1 MNNKKI
7 KISTAGSRKSTSW
20 PPSELLWSEF
30 CDRLKDPVRGVETYT
45 DYMKSPKSTQDELKD
60 VGGFVG
66 GTFKDNRR
74 NLASVEGHDLVTL
87 DLDNIPQDGTDK
99 ILDKVDKLG
108 CAAVVYSTRKHAPH
122 APRLRVIIPTD
133 RTMTPD
139 EYEPC
144 ARQLASIIGISYC
157 DKTTFDNNRLMY
169 WPSASKDA
177 EYIYKSYDKQFCS
190 VDGVLGIYADW
201 HDMSSWPTV
210 PGAETIEKRRLAK
223 QEDPTEKSGIIGA
236 FCREYTI
243 PEAMAEF
250 IPELYEPTVSEDRYT
265 FTGGTTTGGAIL
277 YGDGKWLYS
286 HHATDPCSGKLVNA
300 FDLIRI
306 HKFSDLDAEAK
317 EGTPVNKLP
326 SFLKMEEFAL
336 SNPKVK
342 SRIAQ
347 ESIVKASDAFGET
360 AVSTEVNTESDG
372 MEWLQELEITKN
384 GTIAQTAPNI
394 GKILNNDINLKG
406 KIAIDRFAS
415 RLLAMGELPWDIKKP
430 NKEFKPREW
439 TDADDAGL
447 LWYLEAAYHIYSRE
461 KTYQA
466 ITLVAEMHGFNEVE
480 AYLNSLEWDGKKRV
494 ETLLV
499 DYLGAEDNI
508 YTRAVMKKSLSAAVG
523 RAIVGGVKY
532 DYMPILAGPQGIGK
546 STFLANLG
554 KQWFS
559 DSLVSFEGKDAAE
572 LIQGT
577 WINEVGELTAMNR
590 QETNA
595 VKQFLSKRDDRY
607 RAAYGRRSKCYPRR
621 CVFFGTSNDF
631 EFLKDQTGNRR
642 FWPVDVGI
650 NEPTKSVWDD
660 MPGEIDQ
667 IWAEAVWYY
676 RLGEPLYLT
685 GEVEEIA
692 KQMQE
697 EHSEQS
703 DKAGIIEQFL
713 DIQLPENWATLD
725 LSARRQYYNGN
736 LKLPEGIKLVARN
749 KVCVSEIWC
758 ECFNGDKRYLKRADS
773 MEINKIMSN
782 IPGWERG
789 RNPLHFGPYG
799 KQKGFILEE

>member
-45 DYMKSPKSTQDELKD
+45 EYMKSPKSTQDELKD

-66 GTFKDNRR
+66 GTFRDNRR

-144 ARQLASIIGISYC
+144 ARQLASIIGIAYC

-317 EGTPVNKLP
+317 EGTPVNRLP

-360 AVSTEVNTESDG
+360 AVSTEVNAA
-372 MEWLQELEITKN
+372 EWLQQLEINKQ
-384 GTIAQTAPNI
+384 GKVAPTSPNLELI
-394 GKILNNDINLKG
+394 FNNDINLKD

-415 RLLAMGELPWDIKKP
+415 KLLCMDEMPWDKKL
-430 NKEFKPREW
+430 KKKYPREW

-447 LWYLEAAYHIYSRE
+447 LWYLEATYRIYARD
-461 KTYQA
+461 KTYQMLA
-466 ITLVAEMHGFNEVE
+466 YIAEENSFNEVE
-480 AYLNSLEWDGKKRV
+480 DYLKNLKWDGEKRV
-494 ETLLV
+494 ETLLI

-595 VKQFLSKRDDRY
+595 VKQFLSKCNDRY
-607 RAAYGRRSKCYPRR
+607 RAAYGRHTKEYPRR
-621 CVFFGTSNDF
+621 CVFYGTSNDF

-667 IWAEAVWYY
+667 IWAEAAWYY

-703 DKAGIIEQFL
+703 EREGYIHDFL
-713 DIQLPENWATLD
+713 DMEIPENWNSLD
-725 LSARRQYYNGN
+725 ISARRQYYNGN
-736 LKLPEGIKLVARN
+736 LKIPEGMKLVARS
-749 KVCVSEIWC
+749 KVCVAEIWC
-758 ECFNGDKRYLKRADS
+758 ECLNGDKRYLKRADS
-773 MEINKIMSN
+773 LEINKILN
-782 IPGWERG
+782 NTPGWTRSKKSTRMG
-789 RNPLHFGPYG
+789 LYG
-799 KQKGFILEE
+799 VQKCFIREE

>member
-45 DYMKSPKSTQDELKD
+45 EYMKSPKSTQDELKD

-66 GTFKDNRR
+66 GTFRDNRR

-144 ARQLASIIGISYC
+144 ARQLASIIGIAYC

-317 EGTPVNKLP
+317 EGTPVNRLP

-360 AVSTEVNTESDG
+360 AVSTEVNAAA
-372 MEWLQELEITKN
+372 WLQQLEINKQ
-384 GTIAQTAPNI
+384 GKVAPTSPNLELI
-394 GKILNNDINLKG
+394 FNNDINLKD

-415 RLLAMGELPWDIKKP
+415 KLLCMDEMPWDKKL
-430 NKEFKPREW
+430 KKKYPREW

-447 LWYLEAAYHIYSRE
+447 LWYLEATYRIYARD
-461 KTYQA
+461 KTYQMLA
-466 ITLVAEMHGFNEVE
+466 YIAEENSFNEVE
-480 AYLNSLEWDGKKRV
+480 DYLKNLKWDGEKRV
-494 ETLLV
+494 ETLLI

-595 VKQFLSKRDDRY
+595 VKQFLSKCNDRY
-607 RAAYGRRSKCYPRR
+607 RAAYGRHTKEYPRR
-621 CVFFGTSNDF
+621 CVFYGTSNDF

-667 IWAEAVWYY
+667 IWAEAAWYY

-703 DKAGIIEQFL
+703 EREGYIHDFL
-713 DIQLPENWATLD
+713 DMEIPENWNSLD
-725 LSARRQYYNGN
+725 ISARRQYYNGN
-736 LKLPEGIKLVARN
+736 LKIPEGMKLVARS
-749 KVCVSEIWC
+749 KVCVAEIWC
-758 ECFNGDKRYLKRADS
+758 ECLNGDKRYLKRADS
-773 MEINKIMSN
+773 LEINKILN
-782 IPGWERG
+782 NTPGWTRSKKSTRMG
-789 RNPLHFGPYG
+789 LYG
-799 KQKGFILEE
+799 VQKCFIREE

>member
-45 DYMKSPKSTQDELKD
+45 EYMKSPKSTQDELKD

-66 GTFKDNRR
+66 GTFRDNRR

-201 HDMSSWPTV
+201 HDIGSWPTV

-306 HKFSDLDAEAK
+306 HKFSDLDAEVK
-317 EGTPVNKLP
+317 EGTPVNRLP

-360 AVSTEVNTESDG
+360 AVSTEVNAAA
-372 MEWLQELEITKN
+372 WLQQLEINKQ
-384 GTIAQTAPNI
+384 GKVAPTSPNLELI
-394 GKILNNDINLKG
+394 FNNDINLKD

-415 RLLAMGELPWDIKKP
+415 KLLCMDEMPWDKKL
-430 NKEFKPREW
+430 KKKYPREW

-447 LWYLEAAYHIYSRE
+447 LWYLEATYRIYARD
-461 KTYQA
+461 KTYQMLA
-466 ITLVAEMHGFNEVE
+466 YIAEENSFNEVE
-480 AYLNSLEWDGKKRV
+480 DYLKSLKWDGEERV
-494 ETLLV
+494 ETLLI

-595 VKQFLSKRDDRY
+595 VKQFLSKCNDRY
-607 RAAYGRRSKCYPRR
+607 RAAYGRHTKEYPRR
-621 CVFFGTSNDF
+621 CVFYGTSNDF

-703 DKAGIIEQFL
+703 EREGYIHDFL
-713 DIQLPENWATLD
+713 DMEIPENWNSLD
-725 LSARRQYYNGN
+725 ISARRQYYNGN
-736 LKLPEGIKLVARN
+736 LKIPEGMKLVARS
-749 KVCVSEIWC
+749 KVCVAEIWC
-758 ECFNGDKRYLKRADS
+758 ECLNGDKRYLKRADS
-773 MEINKIMSN
+773 LEINKILN
-782 IPGWERG
+782 NTPGWTRSKKSTRMG
-789 RNPLHFGPYG
+789 LYG
-799 KQKGFILEE
+799 VQKCFIREE